1 MPRVP
6 FDELPDSARIWIFA
20 ADRPLEGSEE
30 ERLLDAVDGFLD
42 GWNSHGTPL
51 RGARRWR
58 DGRFLIVGVDEA
70 SAPPSGCSIDAL
82 IRELKEKEREMEV
95 SLLDHAPVH
104 YRDGEEVRRVSRA
117 AFREMAEGGRV
128 DPETRVF
135 DTSIT
140 RMEALRGGA
149 FETPARESWHGRAF
163 FGESARS

>member
-1 MPRVP
+1 MPRIP
-6 FDELPDSARIWIFA
+6 FDELPESARIWIFA
-20 ADRPLEGSEE
+20 ADRALEGSEKR
-30 ERLLDAVDGFLD
+30 RLLEAVDGFLEE
-42 GWNSHGTPL
+42 WNAHGTPL
-51 RGARRWR
+51 RGGRLLR

-82 IRELKEKEREMEV
+82 VRVMKEKEREMDV

-117 AFREMAEGGRV
+117 QFRELAEGGRV

-140 RMEALRGGA
+140 RMEALREGA
-149 FETPARESWHGRAF
+149 FESPARESWHGRAF
-163 FGESARS
+163 FGETARG